1 MAREVVVFPR
11 AENGHPAGNAYRIQ
25 RGVSISSSRRW
36 NRRIVAAIAAL
47 TNNADRYPE
56 ADEAADLGLDLRC
69 KLHGRRP
76 NVYRILFTIDG
87 DTVNVLR
94 VRHAAQDTLADDDL

>member
-1 MAREVVVFPR
+1 MNFQVVTAPFAAADIRNNTRWLR
-11 AENGHPAGNAYRIQ
+11 ANQSAQFAD
-25 RGVSISSSRRW
+25 RW
-36 NRRIVAAIAAL
+36 SANIVAAIAAL
-47 TNNADRYPE
+47 TDNADRYPE

-76 NVYRILFTIDG
+76 NIYRILFTIDG

>member
-1 MAREVVVFPR
+1 MAIVIIWPR
-11 AENGHPAGNAYRIQ
+11 ANADVEQ
-25 RGVSISSSRRW
+25 
-36 NRRIVAAIAAL
+36 VAAWQFRNVSQRAADRWLAGIERVIAAL
-47 TNNADRYPE
+47 TDNADRYPE

-76 NVYRILFTIDG
+76 NIYRILFTIDG